1 MAQSDG
7 CCYLSVLPVRV
18 LPTWMCYLSPSPVR
32 VTCLCYPVLLSVL
45 PGCYLSIYL
54 SVLLSVLPG
63 CYLSICVTVSV
74 TWMLSIYLCY
84 CQCYLDV
91 IYLSVLL
98 SVLPVRVTCLCVTFL
113 CYLNILPEGINR
125 STGQHHLFGNPPY
138 KFSSHNSNNIS
149 YYFRLPG
156 DSH

>member
-1 MAQSDG
+1 MFITTVINGAERWLLLPV
-7 CCYLSVLPVRV
+7 CATCTCVTYLDVLPVTVTSSRYLSMLSCITV
-18 LPTWMCYLSPSPVR
+18 SVTWM
-32 VTCLCYPVLLSVL
+32 
-45 PGCYLSIYL
+45 LSIYL

-98 SVLPVRVTCLCVTFL
+98 SVLPGCYLSICVTVSVTCSCYLSL
-113 CYLNILPEGINR
+113 CYLFVLPEYP
-125 STGQHHLFGNPPY
+125 T
-138 KFSSHNSNNIS
+138 
-149 YYFRLPG
+149 
-156 DSH
+156 